1 MRKHSNFQTPLG
13 NPSIQTHLV
22 LVCCIKRLC
31 IFGPKGTIQ
40 IYALLILLSLLLYDT
55 EDDLLC
61 FLFTIQNVRF
71 VQIQTFQIIPT
82 TFCQV
87 FLGLYLGRSFSTGKV
102 DPRGSRMM
110 PLLQLWP
117 PDPQSWPILSL
128 ALWTICT
135 DLMHNQCIRFQNTTF
150 NRLVRKMKELK
161 NGLRKHLLSR
171 GIKFHMSLQL

>member
-1 MRKHSNFQTPLG
+1 VSVYQVLSQLQWLAVICRQLFLVLYSIGRTMRKHSNFQTPLG

-40 IYALLILLSLLLYDT
+40 IYALLTLLLYDT

-82 TFCQV
+82 TSCQV

-117 PDPQSWPILSL
+117 LTSWPPKLTHFIPCSVDHLYRFDAQPVHSFSK
-128 ALWTICT
+128 
-135 DLMHNQCIRFQNTTF
+135 HNVQ
-150 NRLVRKMKELK
+150 
-161 NGLRKHLLSR
+161 
-171 GIKFHMSLQL
+171 

>member
-1 MRKHSNFQTPLG
+1 MCSFLTAHQHKKAK
-13 NPSIQTHLV
+13 THLV

-117 PDPQSWPILSL
+117 LTSWPPKLTHFIPCSVDHLYRFDAQPVHSFSK
-128 ALWTICT
+128 
-135 DLMHNQCIRFQNTTF
+135 HNVQ
-150 NRLVRKMKELK
+150 
-161 NGLRKHLLSR
+161 
-171 GIKFHMSLQL
+171 